1 MSDTQALYYDEMKT
15 VLSNFNVGS
24 IFSRCYL
31 FFNYI
36 VECAQMNGLL
46 GSMSGPTDVT
56 FFFFNDSVQTVTVA
70 STAAR

>member
-31 FFNYI
+31 FYNYI

-46 GSMSGPTDVT
+46 GSMSGPTGVT
-56 FFFFNDSVQTVTVA
+56 FLLVNDSVQIVKP
-70 STAAR
+70 TAAR